1 MSRRVCYDVNG
12 NEVYD
17 DAPTYT
23 QDRLV
28 DIEHRRVAKDVLP
41 NESIDKLEEA
51 KRLLN
56 EANGKLEEV
65 AKIFCNVLHGKDDCY
80 KECPAFTEGWTKCYI
95 EDSFSNIDMISEKI
109 DCLLKSCGE
118 KKEKTIM
125 EKNIDELNDY
135 IEKYQM
141 ALKLASVDI
150 VK

>member
-12 NEVYD
+12 NEIYD

-56 EANGKLEEV
+56 EAN
-65 AKIFCNVLHGKDDCY
+65 
-80 KECPAFTEGWTKCYI
+80 W
-95 EDSFSNIDMISEKI
+95 
-109 DCLLKSCGE
+109 
-118 KKEKTIM
+118 KK
-125 EKNIDELNDY
+125 
-135 IEKYQM
+135 
-141 ALKLASVDI
+141 
-150 VK
+150 